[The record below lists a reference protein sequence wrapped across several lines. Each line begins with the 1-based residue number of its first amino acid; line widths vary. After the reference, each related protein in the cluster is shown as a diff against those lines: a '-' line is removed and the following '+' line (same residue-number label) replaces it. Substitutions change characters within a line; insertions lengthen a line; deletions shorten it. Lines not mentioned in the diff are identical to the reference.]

1 MSTESTDTWLA
12 DDFDDDLGSPDA
24 ASSEDLN
31 ELLDQWEE
39 ARQAG
44 RPVRLED
51 LTGDPYLLRRAERYV
66 QAMAAFEQFS
76 PSKPEASPP
85 RSATL
90 AAIGPYEVIAWIGSG
105 SSCDVFLCHDTE
117 LDRVAAVKICKGG
130 KWAQL
135 SLEQFRR
142 EVDLLVS
149 LRHPGIVHLFD
160 AGRIEHEGVVRP
172 WFAMEL
178 VRGTQLGQFL
188 EKLET
193 ARKSNIRHCLRLF
206 LDICDAVSHAH
217 QRGVVHCDLKPS
229 NILVDASEHVRI
241 IDFGI
246 AQIRNAAASAS
257 LPSVRAAGTPPFMAP
272 ERFENTSAAPDV
284 QWDVYGLGVTLY
296 RMLTG
301 RFPYRVRSS
310 SFAAWRRA
318 VTESVPTSPR
328 SYHRYLDA
336 DLEAIMLKA
345 IARDPTERYSSVNQL
360 AEDIRRYLEGL
371 PVAARPIGPFL
382 QLARWARR
390 NPAFATFGLA
400 LFAVLLITTSSAVFY
415 AGQAGMRARRLE
427 QMTYLANR
435 ARDETERSNR
445 RLKEAQS
452 ALRERV
458 DELATSQANMALWL
472 ANDNVAA
479 DPHYARTILMDPRRC
494 PPTHR
499 GGFVWR
505 LLEKETRTTLGTA
518 QGHHGSV
525 YRLAMP
531 PGSDLLASSGADGYL
546 RVWRLPQ
553 LEPLAE
559 YRAKLDPL
567 CQFSLDVD
575 GTHVVLIN
583 RVGDAVYIDLEEN
596 RHRYL
601 IRTPRITASAVT
613 ICPWT
618 GRIAVADQ
626 QGMVRVWS
634 RHGRDII
641 ARWDTKTPGIV
652 ALQFEKEG
660 RLAAV
665 AEEGKILVGLD
676 LTSGRS
682 QTQQMPLKS
691 IDRACFDPTLR
702 YVLAMRLPRRI
713 VLWDREE
720 KTIVEDHLRPSTLYE
735 WSVGGSI
742 LAGSPPNTLVTGRY
756 SVTNVRTGNRLAFRE
771 APQSI
776 SDLVADVNGRFFVVG
791 DSAGRLQ
798 VESLQPQK
806 VRRHV
811 NVTRAPI
818 RLLAFRPGKRLL
830 LAGTTEPPTIFIRKY
845 DGTEVERI
853 CCSEGERLIAFLEG
867 KGTFGAITQRRDG
880 VVLLRDPIDRC
891 EPEFLGRLT
900 SRLTVGTVCRTGR
913 DGQWVAA
920 TRGGTL
926 VRWDGRAKRLVESR
940 RVGRAFRAVTVR
952 PDRRLFAV
960 SGERSELLLVDA
972 DTLDV
977 VARKEQGRS
986 CIGIMW
992 SPTKDMLATA
1002 GKRGIVELLDAVTLQ
1017 PIADLRLHSSRVTSV
1032 VFSPDG
1038 QLLATGDTSGLIVL
1052 WDTHLGEPRCRLHV
1066 GKEPVI
1072 SLAFSPDGE
1081 CLVAGDRSGNLMIWS
1096 VTDE

>member
-12 DDFDDDLGSPDA
+12 DDCDDDSGTPDA
-24 ASSEDLN
+24 ASLEDLN
-31 ELLDQWEE
+31 ELLDRWEE
-39 ARQAG
+39 ARESG

-51 LTGDPYLLRRAERYV
+51 LTSDPYLLRRAERYV

-76 PSKPEASPP
+76 PSKPEASPA

-178 VRGTQLGQFL
+178 VHGAQLGQFL
-188 EKLET
+188 KKLET
-193 ARKSNIRHCLRLF
+193 AKKSSIRRCLRLF

-229 NILVDASEHVRI
+229 NILVDASEHVRV

-246 AQIRNAAASAS
+246 AQIRNAAAGAA

-272 ERFENTSAAPDV
+272 ERFENTSTAPDV

-328 SYHRYLDA
+328 SYHRHLDA

-345 IARDPTERYSSVNQL
+345 IAVDPTERYSSVNQL

-390 NPAFATFGLA
+390 NPVSATFGLA
-400 LFAVLLITTSSAVFY
+400 IFVVLLITTSSAVFY
-415 AGQAGMRARRLE
+415 ASQAGLRAQRLE
-427 QMTYLANR
+427 RMTYLANR

-445 RLKEAQS
+445 RLKKAQS
-452 ALRERV
+452 ALQERV
-458 DELATSQANMALWL
+458 EQLATSQANMALWL
-472 ANDNVAA
+472 ANDDVAV

-499 GGFVWR
+499 SGFVWR
-505 LLEKETRTTLGTA
+505 LLEKQTRTTLGTA
-518 QGHHGSV
+518 QGHLGSI
-525 YRLAMP
+525 YRLATP
-531 PGSDLLASSGADGYL
+531 PGSDLMASTGADGYL

-553 LEPLAE
+553 LELLAE
-559 YRAKLDPL
+559 YRAKLDPR
-567 CQFSLDVD
+567 CQFALGVD

-583 RVGDAVYIDLEEN
+583 RMGDAVYIDLEEN

-652 ALQFEKEG
+652 ALQFDKEG

-665 AEEGKILVGLD
+665 AEEGEILVGSD
-676 LTSGRS
+676 LTSGTF

-720 KTIVEDHLRPSTLYE
+720 KTIVEDHLRPSTLHE

-742 LAGSPPNTLVTGRY
+742 LAGSPPNTLVAGRY
-756 SVTNVRTGNRLAFRE
+756 SVTNVQTGQRLAFRE
-771 APQSI
+771 PPQSI
-776 SDLVADVNGRFFVVG
+776 SDLAADADGRFFVVG
-791 DSAGRLQ
+791 DSAGALQ
-798 VESLQPQK
+798 VESMRPQK
-806 VRRHV
+806 VRHHV
-811 NVTRAPI
+811 HVADAPI
-818 RLLAFRPGKRLL
+818 RLLAFQPGKRLV
-830 LAGTTEPPTIFIRKY
+830 LAGIPEPPTVLIRRY
-845 DGTEVERI
+845 DGKEVERA
-853 CCSEGERLIAFLEG
+853 SYPQEERLIALLEG
-867 KGTFGAITQRRDG
+867 KGTFGAITQRSDG
-880 VVLLRDPIDRC
+880 MVLLRDPIQC
-891 EPEFLGRLT
+891 KEPEFLGRLT
-900 SRLTVGTVCRTGR
+900 HRLTVGTVCRTGR

-920 TRGGTL
+920 TRAGTL
-926 VRWDGRAKRLVESR
+926 VRWDDRAKRLEETR
-940 RVGRAFRAVTVR
+940 RIDRAFRAVTMR
-952 PDRRLFAV
+952 SDRRLFAV

-972 DTLDV
+972 DTLNV
-977 VARKEQGRS
+977 VARKDQGRS
-986 CIGIMW
+986 CVGMMW
-992 SPTKDMLATA
+992 SPTNDLLATV
-1002 GKRGIVELLDAVTLQ
+1002 GKRGIVQLLDAATLQ

-1038 QLLATGDTSGLIVL
+1038 KLLATGDTSGLIVL
-1052 WDTHLGEPRCRLHV
+1052 WDTHLGEPRCRFHV
-1066 GKEPVI
+1066 GKAPVI
-1072 SLAFSPDGE
+1072 SLAFSSDGE
-1081 CLVAGDRSGNLMIWS
+1081 CLVAGDTEGNLMIWDA
-1096 VTDE
+1096 TDE